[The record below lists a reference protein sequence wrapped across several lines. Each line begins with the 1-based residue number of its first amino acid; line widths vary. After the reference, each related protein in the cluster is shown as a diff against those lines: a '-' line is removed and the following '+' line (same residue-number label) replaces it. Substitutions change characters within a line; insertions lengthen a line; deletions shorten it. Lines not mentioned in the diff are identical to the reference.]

1 MIDLELI
8 FSKNHSK
15 KRLLNTYS
23 FNYVHL
29 MTVDLSNILNNSL
42 TIFV

>member
-1 MIDLELI
+1 MIDFELI
-8 FSKNHSK
+8 FSKNHGK

-23 FNYVHL
+23 LNYVHL
-29 MTVDLSNILNNSL
+29 MTVDLSNIINSL